1 MIKYYCQYSY
11 GGFKTFHIEGVANE
25 PLTQIVTPDCKY
37 DMPEQAELY
46 FNKGSLKLLYRY
58 LDNDILSLIVKEIP
72 SNGLDTD
79 GRQISCAIQFIGNA
93 PDRVVMDRLTIKIAN
108 DIKSFERSF
117 ANMFDLRGG
126 LHFEGD
132 KLDAFVKDC
141 QQKCT
146 YKGKS
151 ELLNVLD
158 QKSGTLLFVPYS
170 DNFGRDNK
178 VTSKILDE
186 LQLPD
191 DACDKKVFISLSKL
205 EEIQYLLRIDQSD
218 NNDDE
223 SCDDSEQHN
232 HATNEEVD
240 HLRAIVASTKT
251 ELDIVA
257 TKYEG
262 LRKMACL
269 LGLIFCILLFV
280 LIITKCVK
288 LPLII
293 LGITMVLLAFE
304 TYKMYKR

>member
-11 GGFKTFHIEGVANE
+11 GGFKTFHIDGVANE

-46 FNKGSLKLLYRY
+46 FNRGSLKLLYRY
-58 LDNDILSLIVKEIP
+58 LADDVISLIVKEIP

-93 PDRVVMDRLTIKIAN
+93 SDREVMDRLTIRIAN

-126 LHFEGD
+126 LHFDGD

-141 QQKCT
+141 QPKCT
-146 YKGKS
+146 YYGKS
-151 ELLNVLD
+151 ELLSVLD
-158 QKSGTLLFVPYS
+158 QKGSILLFVPFS
-170 DNFGRDNK
+170 NNFGSDNK
-178 VTSKILDE
+178 VTAKILDE
-186 LQLPD
+186 LQLPV
-191 DACDKKVFISLSKL
+191 DACDEKVFLSMSKF

-218 NNDDE
+218 NNGDE
-223 SCDDSEQHN
+223 SSDDSEHHN

-240 HLRAIVASTKT
+240 HLRAIVTSTKT

-257 TKYEG
+257 TKYDG
-262 LRKMACL
+262 LRKTVCL
-269 LGLIFCILLFV
+269 LGLIFCIMLFV

-288 LPLII
+288 SPLII
-293 LGITMVLLAFE
+293 LGITMVMLAFE
-304 TYKMYKR
+304 AYKLYKR

>member
-25 PLTQIVTPDCKY
+25 PLSQIVTIDSNYGFPK
-37 DMPEQAELY
+37 QAELY
-46 FNKGSLKLLYRY
+46 FNRGSLKILYRY
-58 LDNDILSLIVKEIP
+58 LDDDILSLIVKEIP

-79 GRQISCAIQFIGNA
+79 GRPISCAIQFIGNA
-93 PDRVVMDRLTIKIAN
+93 SDREVMDRLTIKIAN
-108 DIKSFERSF
+108 GIKSFERSF
-117 ANMFDLRGG
+117 ANMFDMRGG
-126 LHFEGD
+126 LHFDGD
-132 KLDAFVKDC
+132 KLDAYVKDC

-151 ELLNVLD
+151 ELLNVLG

-186 LQLPD
+186 LQLLD

-232 HATNEEVD
+232 PATNEEVD
-240 HLRAIVASTKT
+240 HLRAIVTSTKT